1 MKRKAE
7 VAMDNVSV
15 DKKVNEDD
23 IRAKLNELHYGFTCS
38 SEAEARFLVL
48 YEPFTLPPNFTTAIL
63 FCPSTKLTPSQLRA
77 SRAAPEAIL
86 AGIILSKPKTCSILT
101 RLQSFLDVSSI
112 DVSSSEAADSIVSG
126 VTRWFK
132 TEKVF

>member
-7 VAMDNVSV
+7 VVMDNVSV

-48 YEPFTLPPNFTTAIL
+48 YEPFILTPNFTTDIL
-63 FCPSTKLTPSQLRA
+63 FCPSTNSPPVSYERRVQRQRQSWQVA
-77 SRAAPEAIL
+77 SFQNP
-86 AGIILSKPKTCSILT
+86 KPL
-101 RLQSFLDVSSI
+101 LF
-112 DVSSSEAADSIVSG
+112 
-126 VTRWFK
+126 
-132 TEKVF
+132 

>member
-7 VAMDNVSV
+7 VVMDNVSV

-48 YEPFTLPPNFTTAIL
+48 YEPFILTPNFTTDIL
-63 FCPSTKLTPSQLRA
+63 FCPSTKLTPCQLRA
-77 SRAAPEAIL
+77 PRAAPEAIL
-86 AGIILSKPKTCSILT
+86 AGSILSKPKTPSILT

-112 DVSSSEAADSIVSG
+112 DTSLPEAADAIVSG
-126 VTRWFK
+126 VTLWFK